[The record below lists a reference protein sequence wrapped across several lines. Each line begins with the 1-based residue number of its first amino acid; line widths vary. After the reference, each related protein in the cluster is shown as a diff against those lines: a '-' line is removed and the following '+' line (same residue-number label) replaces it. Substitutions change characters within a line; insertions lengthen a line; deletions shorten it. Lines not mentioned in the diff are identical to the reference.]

1 MPTYSLGF
9 CLWNLAS
16 EGFPNPEYLELTWH
30 NLPLHHLEFDRLS
43 SLPPSLPRMFRAH
56 SVENVAHVGQQ
67 HGVQSDV
74 RSRLAPA
81 WLLRLIAELRPLE
94 SSPALTRVR
103 FFDSLTMSQLF
114 ESDT

>member
-1 MPTYSLGF
+1 
-9 CLWNLAS
+9 
-16 EGFPNPEYLELTWH
+16 
-30 NLPLHHLEFDRLS
+30 
-43 SLPPSLPRMFRAH
+43 MFRAH
-56 SVENVAHVGQQ
+56 SVENVAHVGQR

>member
-43 SLPPSLPRMFRAH
+43 SLPPSLACFVLTQWRMSRMWGSGMEYKAMF
-56 SVENVAHVGQQ
+56 VAAW
-67 HGVQSDV
+67 
-74 RSRLAPA
+74 RLPGC
-81 WLLRLIAELRPLE
+81 
-94 SSPALTRVR
+94 
-103 FFDSLTMSQLF
+103 
-114 ESDT
+114 